1 MWLNISFLLKPKCE
15 IVSVGLIIL
24 YPISTDIALS
34 SFLMQALSKALTE
47 DELVYLRAQ
56 FSLLEPNG
64 DGSVSLDNFRMVT
77 VVLFQSISV
86 VYRTMRL

>member
-1 MWLNISFLLKPKCE
+1 
-15 IVSVGLIIL
+15 
-24 YPISTDIALS
+24 
-34 SFLMQALSKALTE
+34 MQALSKALTE

-77 VVLFQSISV
+77 AFSISINISSIQD
-86 VYRTMRL
+86 YGIIIFL

>member
-1 MWLNISFLLKPKCE
+1 MIIVYCISAD
-15 IVSVGLIIL
+15 
-24 YPISTDIALS
+24 ISLG